1 MKISKNST
9 VAALAACLL
18 VPAGMFAETN
28 TEQTQNRADNY
39 GYDYNRNSNPETGT
53 ESLSNSLSFK
63 AFYGVGLTAPAKG
76 MDRVYDDPEINI
88 GGITVEYTRNLNPYF
103 DLVFAGSIGGGSCD
117 YEGLGK
123 LTLYTYELEAGV
135 NLRAPLGKAV
145 SLFVGP
151 RFGMNVLYA
160 EFDWDRR
167 SWDKE
172 DDTRMGATLGAD
184 AGAVISLNEQNALTL
199 GVGYRYSTCQPEC
212 RLGEIE
218 RQDWVRFSVGYR
230 LSF

>member
-28 TEQTQNRADNY
+28 AAQTQNRADNY
-39 GYDYNRNSNPETGT
+39 GYDYNRNSSPETGT
-53 ESLSNSLSFK
+53 ASLFNSLSFK
-63 AFYGVGLTAPAKG
+63 AFYGVGLTAPAKD

-88 GGITVEYTRNLNPYF
+88 GGITVEYTRNVNPYF
-103 DLVFAGSIGGGSCD
+103 DFVFAGSIGGGSCD
-117 YEGLGK
+117 YEYLGE
-123 LTLYTYELEAGV
+123 LTLYTYELEAGI
-135 NLRAPLGKAV
+135 NLRAPLGKVV

-151 RFGMNVLYA
+151 RVGMNVLYA

-167 SWDKE
+167 SWGKE
-172 DDTRMGATLGAD
+172 DDTRIGALLGVD
-184 AGAVISLNEQNALTL
+184 AGVVASFNERNALTV
-199 GVGYRYSTCQPEC
+199 GVGYRYSSAQPEC
-212 RLGEIE
+212 RFGEIE
-218 RQDWVRFSVGYR
+218 KQDWVRFSVGYR